1 MILHKRADI
10 LLRPDSFNIRLLN
23 TMTNTY
29 NVQGMTCGGCANGVH
44 KLLSKLEG
52 VNGVGVDLQKQ
63 EAIIDSKHRIHILI
77 LQDALAGTHYR
88 ITEQTTVP
96 ILAD

>member
-1 MILHKRADI
+1 
-10 LLRPDSFNIRLLN
+10 
-23 TMTNTY
+23 MTNTY
-29 NVQGMTCGGCANGVH
+29 NVQGMTCDGCANGVH

-63 EAIIDSKHRIHILI
+63 EAIIDSKHRINILV
-77 LQDALAGTHYR
+77 LQDALAGAHYR
-88 ITEQTTVP
+88 ITEQTPVP